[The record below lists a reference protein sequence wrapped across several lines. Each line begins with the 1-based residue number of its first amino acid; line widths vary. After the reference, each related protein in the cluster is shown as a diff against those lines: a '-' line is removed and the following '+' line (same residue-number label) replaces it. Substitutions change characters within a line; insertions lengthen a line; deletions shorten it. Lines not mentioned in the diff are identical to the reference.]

1 MADIR
6 ITTPEGKI
14 SPSTGIHIGTARK
27 KGDPLNYRPGSTT
40 WKMPTRVTPDYYLQM
55 LQQQVQPDNAA
66 VSAPMGNLGGNNNG
80 GGGGGGGGGGPSPE
94 QVRAWAG
101 ELFNVDSR
109 PYYMRQ
115 QAINN
120 QIAQANAYNPDFA
133 GMQRQYEGRL
143 QANETD
149 RAAQV
154 KQRLQ
159 ALAGLGQQLAGQQGQ
174 VFQGAMRDLTAQGI
188 NPNAYA
194 SQASQM
200 AAERTAGL
208 SNQAQYMGQLDALA
222 AQGLND
228 YRNAGGLVTQGAQA
242 NLANNRGL
250 LLNQLAQQ
258 TAQVQADSARE
269 QQAMNQ
275 ARREFLIKYGVS

>member
-1 MADIR
+1 MADVR
-6 ITTPEGKI
+6 ITTPEGKV
-14 SPSTGIHIGTARK
+14 SPSTGIHIGPARRA
-27 KGDPLNYRPGSTT
+27 GDPANYRPGSTT
-40 WKMPTRVTPDYYLQM
+40 SRFPTQVTPTYFQSLLQS
-55 LQQQVQPDNAA
+55 LVQPDNAA
-66 VSAPMGNLGGNNNG
+66 VSAPMGNLGGNNG
-80 GGGGGGGGGGPSPE
+80 GGGRGGGGGGGPSPE

-133 GMQRQYEGRL
+133 GMQKQYDQRL

-159 ALAGLGQQLAGQQGQ
+159 ALADLGQRLAGQQGQ
-174 VFQGAMRDLTAQGI
+174 VFQGAMADLTAQGI
-188 NPNAYA
+188 NPNAYVN
-194 SQASQM
+194 QASQM

-208 SNQAQYMGQLDALA
+208 SNQGQYMGQLDALA

-242 NLANNRGL
+242 NLANNRGV